1 MFDSADHDHV
11 ASKAA
16 YKREEPKLRET
27 LLAAQMALREKCD
40 RRVLIVIGGVDGA
53 GKGETVNLLN
63 TWLDPRHVK
72 THAFADPTD
81 EERERPPMWRYWR
94 ALPPLGTIGIFFGSW
109 YTQPILERALGDA
122 SEHDFDAA
130 LTRIR
135 RHEAMLV
142 AERTIVLKF
151 WFHLSKDQQRK
162 RLKSL
167 EKDPLTAWR
176 VTPEEWKRFKRYD
189 DLRAVSTR
197 AVVATSTAE
206 SPWIVVPGYD
216 ERYRSLTVGRLLL
229 DALTRRE
236 PKRKGARAAPSIAP
250 APLPELES
258 RKLLRDMDL
267 TQKVPKARYEK
278 QLEKLQGDLALLARS
293 KKFRKRALI
302 AVFEGMDAAG
312 KGSAI
317 RRVSSALDARYCT
330 IIPIAAPSEDE
341 RAQPYLWR
349 FWRQLPRRGRV
360 TIFDRSWYGRVLVER
375 VEGFCA
381 QREWLRAY
389 GEINEFENELTES
402 GIIVSKFWLQVS
414 LKEQLA
420 RFRARQKT
428 PFKRF
433 KITAEDWRNR
443 KKWDAYEEAVCD
455 MVDRTSS
462 DCAPWTLVEAE
473 DKLFARLKILRT
485 LVERLEAEL

>member
-11 ASKAA
+11 ASKAM
-16 YKREEPKLRET
+16 YKREEPRLREA
-27 LLAAQMALREKCD
+27 LLAAQMTLREKSE

-72 THAFADPTD
+72 THAFAEPTD
-81 EERERPPMWRYWR
+81 EERERPAMWRYWR
-94 ALPPLGTIGIFFGSW
+94 ALPPLGTVGIFFGSW
-109 YTQPILERALGDA
+109 YTEPILERALGGW
-122 SEHDFDAA
+122 SEHDLDAA

-151 WFHLSKDQQRK
+151 WLHLSKDQQRK

-167 EKDPLTAWR
+167 ERDPVTRWR

-189 DLRAVSTR
+189 ELRAVSTR
-197 AVVATSTAE
+197 AVVATSTADA
-206 SPWIVVPGYD
+206 PWIVVPGYD

-236 PKRKGARAAPSIAP
+236 LPRKRAPASRSLAP

-258 RKLLRDMDL
+258 RKLLRDLDL

-317 RRVSSALDARYCT
+317 RRVSSALDARYCA
-330 IIPIAAPSEDE
+330 IIPIAAPSEEE

-389 GEINEFENELTES
+389 AEINEFEAELSES
-402 GIIVSKFWLQVS
+402 GIILAKFWLQVS

-462 DCAPWTLVEAE
+462 DCAPWTLVEAN
-473 DKLFARLKILRT
+473 DKPFARLKILRT
-485 LVERLEAEL
+485 LVERLEEAL